1 MIPRH
6 VIVFAREPRC
16 GAVKSRLAADIGE
29 GAAFA
34 FYKTTLAGVLRRL
47 ACDGRW
53 TTWLAVTPP
62 RAARRP
68 AAWQRGVAA
77 FPQVEGDL
85 GRRMAAAL
93 AAVPPGPAL
102 VVGSDIPDLG
112 PRQVAAAF
120 RALATHDAV
129 FGPTVDGGYYLVGLA
144 AGSRA
149 IDPFGGVRWSSR
161 HALGDTLANMSN
173 DTTIKIIESLVDI
186 DTGDDLRTWRD
197 GRGD

>member
-6 VIVFAREPRC
+6 VIVFAREPRF

-34 FYKTTLAGVLRRL
+34 FYKRTLAGVLRRL
-47 ACDGRW
+47 AGDGRW

-62 RAARRP
+62 SAARRR
-68 AAWQRGVAA
+68 ATWQRGVPA
-77 FPQVEGDL
+77 FAQSEGDL
-85 GRRMAAAL
+85 GRRMAAAF

-102 VVGSDIPDLG
+102 IVGSDIPDLG

-129 FGPTVDGGYYLVGLA
+129 FGPTGDGGYYLVGLA
-144 AGSRA
+144 AGSRTV
-149 IDPFGGVRWSSR
+149 DPFGGVRWSSR
-161 HALGDTLANMSN
+161 DALGDTLANLSKS
-173 DTTIKIIESLVDI
+173 TTIKVIESLIDI
-186 DTGDDLRTWRD
+186 DTGDDLRKWRA
-197 GRGD
+197 GRGG